1 MKNQAHGKKV
11 ETLKTQLPFE
21 SFDISM
27 VKTKSKKKVKGHN
40 KTASFKSPDT
50 NKIPNSSKEVYGLLN
65 LRKSSLLRSQKID
78 TDVEAQRVK
87 TSNKARPKS
96 RMTPGIDVPERI
108 IRAAM
113 THSDLETFTKNVYG
127 TVSEIPEKT
136 SICITKYEFRDMIQS
151 IFEFF
156 KRTNVAKE
164 SKCIQAEPINY
175 ENYKNLAK
183 RLIINNDSSMPENK
197 LENNLLLLY
206 QKEVLLDEILAI
218 LNEEEIDLNNLLS
231 ITQERIE
238 ANHYEPPNDMSI
250 ESGLSLVLEDKIKMP
265 TPKWSNPR
273 IENKLKIDL
282 TTIGVPEG
290 NGQVNN
296 EAAQDKNNQKNFQK
310 VPNLNNFTHNKEN
323 IKKNTD
329 EATRSG
335 YENPPNNNHNKVNAN
350 KQSNN
355 QGTMN
360 SDMFSKLIPSGEAT
374 TNNKASVDSKS
385 KGKFQKDFKQTDEK
399 STKPGVYAD
408 TWSI

>member
-96 RMTPGIDVPERI
+96 RITPSIDVPERI

-113 THSDLETFTKNVYG
+113 TNTDIDSFTKNVYG

-151 IFEFF
+151 LFEFF

-175 ENYKNLAK
+175 ESYKNLAK

-197 LENNLLLLY
+197 LENNLQLLY

-250 ESGLSLVLEDKIKMP
+250 ESGQSLVLEDKIKMP

-290 NGQVNN
+290 NPN
-296 EAAQDKNNQKNFQK
+296 ESNQAQDKNNQKNFQK
-310 VPNLNNFTHNKEN
+310 VANLNNYGHNKEN

-329 EATRSG
+329 EQTRSG
-335 YENPPNNNHNKVNAN
+335 YENNNHNKVNAN
-350 KQSNN
+350 KNSNN
-355 QGTMN
+355 QGTIT
-360 SDMFSKLIPSGEAT
+360 SDMFSKLIPSGDIT
-374 TNNKASVDSKS
+374 NNNKASVDSKNKS
-385 KGKFQKDFKQTDEK
+385 KFKQDFKQTDEK
-399 STKPGVYAD
+399 STKPGFNAD
-408 TWSI
+408 TWSL